1 MTSRQCLFHQVSG
14 CEKNKIDD
22 TCISLCEKTSSL
34 QNLKEETFLIEKSK
48 GNYHRIYNET
58 NYLNTEVIKDFP
70 ELFTGFMI
78 DLRDINTESQVIQDK
93 PALIKQFENLLKRN
107 DTLNNEIKLDI
118 ENTNN
123 LQYKK
128 GI

>member
-1 MTSRQCLFHQVSG
+1 LFHQVSG
-14 CEKNKIDD
+14 CKKNKLDD
-22 TCISLCEKTSSL
+22 SCIPFCEKESQI
-34 QNLKEETFLIEKSK
+34 QNLKNETFLVEKSK

-58 NYLNTEVIKDFP
+58 NYLNTEVIKEFP

-78 DLRDINTESQVIQDK
+78 DLRDINTETQAIQDK
-93 PALIKQFENLLKRN
+93 PTLIKQFENLLKGN
-107 DTLNNEIKLDI
+107 DSLNNEIKLDI